1 MQGSYDD
8 FTRSRSDRGPAI
20 YYGYCG
26 RTNRY
31 RMMDLPDYMSN
42 MQQGMSRWMSDAQT
56 MYQDMSRGYYG
67 RGQTGGQTGVHT
79 RAQHDCGCGCRDCRS
94 GDCHCECCVC
104 DADVLVHGRCGE
116 LRRIPVT
123 FENDSRR
130 ERQVKLELEKFMTS
144 GGKELGWPA
153 QLSETEFTLRPCDEH
168 TVIVAVQIRCD
179 TKDPTTGTTD
189 TKPNTPTPAGATLAA
204 TPAAAATTPGT
215 RAGGSV
221 DRCEVAYA
229 RLRADGCLIR
239 PAVLAVA
246 VLPDDCD
253 AYRSPCGCGCCH

>member
-26 RTNRY
+26 CTGRY
-31 RMMDLPDYMSN
+31 RMMDLPEYMSN

-56 MYQDMSRGYYG
+56 MYQDISRGYYG

-130 ERQVKLELEKFMTS
+130 ERQVKLELEKFMTA
-144 GGKELGWPA
+144 GGRDLGWPA

-168 TVIVAVQIRCD
+168 TVHRRGA
-179 TKDPTTGTTD
+179 DPMRDQGLD
-189 TKPNTPTPAGATLAA
+189 DRHDRHQAELSPSRGRDL
-204 TPAAAATTPGT
+204 G
-215 RAGGSV
+215 RGAGGRGDDARYANWRSV

-229 RLRADGCLIR
+229 RLRADGCLVR